1 MSMEGLCERAV
12 RPLFLCGFLYICN
25 TEIHNTN
32 TKETEMVSDTNNLAT
47 GTRATAT
54 WLLYN
59 ELSAMVTDMRWGL
72 VLLLLLVIA
81 DFRFGW
87 RESQVRYAVAKQEKD
102 NVGIEKYRWHTSRAI
117 RRTTNKCIDYLIM
130 MLVGGAIGMA
140 LLEPIGLDHI
150 WGCWGGACIVAVC
163 EVFSIFG
170 HFFFIRGVTVE
181 KRTLKGFFKA
191 LVVALA
197 KQKNEA
203 VGEAL
208 ESSLDEVTETK
219 TGEGEG
225 ASA

>member
-1 MSMEGLCERAV
+1 
-12 RPLFLCGFLYICN
+12 
-25 TEIHNTN
+25 
-32 TKETEMVSDTNNLAT
+32 MVSDTNNLAT

-87 RESQVRYAVAKQEKD
+87 RESQMRYKLAQQDKD
-102 NVGIEKYRWHTSRAI
+102 SVGIEKYRWHTSRAI
-117 RRTTNKCIDYLIM
+117 RRTTNKCIDYLIL

-140 LLEPIGLDHI
+140 LLEPVGLDHI

-170 HFFFIRGVTVE
+170 HFFYIRGVTVE

-219 TGEGEG
+219 PGDGGG